1 MAPPGPAAWPREQ
14 ERIVTA
20 DPVQRDV
27 PWDDARLAAE
37 LRPALV
43 RYFRRKSGSHAEA
56 EDLAQD
62 VLLRMLGRNDWKSV
76 EHAKSYVFRAAANR
90 WVDRQ
95 RRSVASGTRVEWDD
109 EVAQG
114 LNEEVTP
121 ECVLS
126 SGQELDV
133 VASALM
139 ELSARTRD
147 VFMLVRLEHMKH
159 ATVAELLG
167 ISVSAVEKHLVKAL
181 AHLMRRS
188 RREASP

>member
-1 MAPPGPAAWPREQ
+1 M
-14 ERIVTA
+14 
-20 DPVQRDV
+20 

-43 RYFRRKSGSHAEA
+43 SYFRRKSGSHAEA

-62 VLLRMLGRNDWKSV
+62 VLLRMLGRSGWESV

-95 RRSVASGTRVEWDD
+95 RRSIASGTQVEWDD
-109 EVAQG
+109 ESARG
-114 LNEEVTP
+114 LNDEITP
-121 ECVLS
+121 ECVFT
-126 SGQELDV
+126 SGQQLDV

-147 VFMLVRLEHMKH
+147 VFMLVRLEHMKQS
-159 ATVAELLG
+159 TVAELLG

-181 AHLMRRS
+181 AHLVRRS
-188 RREASP
+188 RGESSP

>member
-1 MAPPGPAAWPREQ
+1 M
-14 ERIVTA
+14 TA
-20 DPVQRDV
+20 DPARQEM
-27 PWDDARLAAE
+27 PWDDARLAIE

-43 RYFRRKSGSHAEA
+43 SYFKRKCGNHAEA

-62 VLLRMLGRNDWKSV
+62 VLLRMLGRNDWESV

-95 RRSVASGTRVEWDD
+95 RRSIVAGTRVEWDD
-109 EVAQG
+109 EITRE

-121 ECVLS
+121 ECVFT
-126 SGQELDV
+126 SGQELDFV
-133 VASALM
+133 VSAFK
-139 ELSARTRD
+139 ELNVRTRD

-181 AHLMRRS
+181 THLMRRS
-188 RREASP
+188 RRESVR